1 MKGKL
6 RKKSFNEL
14 MGGIGYKEPQDIP
27 EEKEFPDYPEVSD
40 EEVDIRAQVF
50 LNGYRVVEESTRK
63 KINDISFQLNQKFV
77 KGCQAKELIQLYN
90 ESVGSFLDDFIF

>member
-1 MKGKL
+1 MKEL
-6 RKKSFNEL
+6 RKKSFEVL

-27 EEKEFPDYPEVSD
+27 EDQEFPDYPEVSD

-63 KINDISFQLNQKFV
+63 KINDISFQLNQKFA
-77 KGCQAKELIQLYN
+77 KGCQAGELIESYN
-90 ESVGSFLDDFIF
+90 EMIGQFQDDFIF